1 MSSSNC
7 CFLTCMQISQEAVK
21 VVWYSNLFKNF
32 PQFAVIHT
40 VKGFTVI
47 SEAEV
52 DIFLEFSCFFYDPID
67 VGNLISGSS
76 TFPNPAWTSGSSWFT
91 HCWSLALVVS
101 NSLWSYGLSP
111 TRLLC
116 SWGFSRQ
123 EYWNGLPCPPP
134 GDLPNT
140 GIKPMYLTF
149 PALAGR
155 FFTTTTWEAKSIQ
168 LTGKII
174 LGIWIFW
181 LKSRNLV
188 QSKKCFLWLLLPQ

>member
-1 MSSSNC
+1 MKQSRFFFSRILLLFLWSNRC
-7 CFLTCMQISQEAVK
+7 
-21 VVWYSNLFKNF
+21 W
-32 PQFAVIHT
+32 QF
-40 VKGFTVI
+40 
-47 SEAEV
+47 
-52 DIFLEFSCFFYDPID
+52 DLWFFY
-67 VGNLISGSS
+67 LSKSS
-76 TFPNPAWTSGSSWFT
+76 LNIWEFLVHTLL
-91 HCWSLALVVS
+91 SLALVVS
-101 NSLWSYGLSP
+101 NSLWPYGLSP